1 MVAYGRRHSSLLL
14 LVADGTRCVTVH
26 TVLELY
32 DSRDMNL
39 THSLASVEDEV
50 NVALFHPHQGGGVAD
65 GTKEGKLRVVRHD
78 RVNVFEEDEEEKE
91 KGGKQ
96 RQRDHPTAVGTCLR
110 DELLETLRWSE
121 DEGSDDEVLD
131 ELSEDGSDDRSND
144 GR

>member
-1 MVAYGRRHSSLLL
+1 
-14 LVADGTRCVTVH
+14 
-26 TVLELY
+26 
-32 DSRDMNL
+32 
-39 THSLASVEDEV
+39 
-50 NVALFHPHQGGGVAD
+50 
-65 GTKEGKLRVVRHD
+65 
-78 RVNVFEEDEEEKE
+78 VNVFEEDEEEKE